1 MGGWG
6 WCAYTYTV
14 TSISLLLYLFF
25 FLHGFAPKKGGGQLY
40 NNSIFL
46 YVLYVNLRKLF
57 AASKSPPP
65 LDATRLPSPEQ
76 VKFAVLNDI
85 LIMLENTY
93 RGNAIEKH

>member
-1 MGGWG
+1 M
-6 WCAYTYTV
+6 A
-14 TSISLLLYLFF
+14 
-25 FLHGFAPKKGGGQLY
+25 LHQKRGGQLY

-57 AASKSPPP
+57 AASKSPPPP

>member
-1 MGGWG
+1 M
-6 WCAYTYTV
+6 A
-14 TSISLLLYLFF
+14 
-25 FLHGFAPKKGGGQLY
+25 LHQKKGGGGQLY

-65 LDATRLPSPEQ
+65 PLDATRLPSPEQ
-76 VKFAVLNDI
+76 V
-85 LIMLENTY
+85 NTY